1 MTKIKDMKI
10 AIIAGTSD
18 MLANVENTRQ
28 LRQTIKDTLVHY
40 SEHELGHL
48 SYFTADDMSY
58 FSVTVMGLL
67 GEYHPVSKEV
77 LLKDSQ
83 S

>member
-1 MTKIKDMKI
+1 MNI

-18 MLANVENTRQ
+18 MLANIENTRE
-28 LRQTIKDTLVHY
+28 LRQTIKNTLVHY
-40 SEHELGHL
+40 SEHDLGHL

-67 GEYHPVSKEV
+67 QKYHPVFQEV
-77 LLKDSQ
+77 VVRAKNTEFFN
-83 S
+83 

>member
-1 MTKIKDMKI
+1 MNI
-10 AIIAGTSD
+10 AIIAGKSD
-18 MLANVENTRQ
+18 MLANIENTRE

-48 SYFTADDMSY
+48 SYFTALDMSY

-67 GEYHPVSKEV
+67 QKYHPVFQEV
-77 LLKDSQ
+77 IVNAKGNLYFN
-83 S
+83 